1 MKSKIKNFRN
11 KLGKWFWVIIIVLV
25 LGVGGF
31 FLFRSKSQ
39 NGSVT
44 TTVQKGEVQEELIL
58 TGSIKADKHVVL
70 YFPTG
75 GKIAGVYV
83 KEGEWVKQG
92 RALTALDRTIL
103 NSTYQQALNTLKSYQ
118 ATAEN
123 VVDSV
128 KDHKGDETFAQ
139 KATRTTAEVNRDNAY
154 DAVKAAEYNLK
165 NATLYAPFEGVITS
179 LPFPSPGVNV
189 NITDSQVELL
199 DPASI
204 YFEVEADQSEV
215 INIKDKQTVE
225 IILDSYRDKS
235 FSGTVSFV
243 SYTPKADEA
252 GTVYKVKVE
261 LDSAQMKELLPRI
274 GMSGDAKFVLSKKS
288 DVLFVPNRFVNSD
301 KEGKYVNLGG
311 KDKKVRVTV
320 GVEGEDRVEITSG
333 VKEGDVLYD

>member
-1 MKSKIKNFRN
+1 MVSKFKNFKN
-11 KLGKWFWVIIIVLV
+11 KLGKWFWVILV
-25 LGVGGF
+25 ILILGVGGF
-31 FLFRSKSQ
+31 FFFSKKSE
-39 NGSVT
+39 NGSVKT
-44 TTVQKGEVQEELIL
+44 VVQKGEVKEELIL
-58 TGSIKADKHVVL
+58 TGSIKADKHVIL

-83 KEGEWVKQG
+83 KEGEWVKTG

-103 NSTYQQALNTLKSYQ
+103 NSTYQQALNTHKSYQ

-128 KDHKGDETFAQ
+128 KDHKSDETFTQ

-179 LPFPSPGVNV
+179 LPFSSPGVNI
-189 NITDSQVELL
+189 NLTDAQVELL
-199 DPASI
+199 DPTSI
-204 YFEVEADQSEV
+204 YFEVDADQSEV
-215 INIKDKQTVE
+215 IDIKDKQSVE
-225 IILDSYRDKS
+225 IVLDSYRDKS
-235 FSGTVSFV
+235 FVGTVSFI
-243 SYTPKADEA
+243 SYTPKAGKA
-252 GTVYKVKVE
+252 STVYKVKVE
-261 LDSAQMKELLPRI
+261 LDTVQMKELLPRI
-274 GMSGDAKFVLSKKS
+274 GMSGDAKFILSQKS

-311 KDKKVRVTV
+311 KDKKVRVTI
-320 GVEGEDRVEITSG
+320 GIEGEDRVEIISG

>member
-1 MKSKIKNFRN
+1 MISRFKKFKNR
-11 KLGKWFWVIIIVLV
+11 LGKWFWLIIIVLI
-25 LGVGGF
+25 LGIGGF
-31 FLFRSKSQ
+31 FLFRSRSQ

-44 TTVQKGEVQEELIL
+44 TTVQRGEVKEELIL

-83 KEGEWVKQG
+83 KEGEWVKKG

-103 NSTYQQALNTLKSYQ
+103 NSTYQQALNTHKSYQ
-118 ATAEN
+118 ATAEQ

-128 KDHKGDETFAQ
+128 KDHKSDETFTQ

-189 NITDSQVELL
+189 NLTDPQVELL

-204 YFEVEADQSEV
+204 YFEVDADQSEV

-235 FSGTVSFV
+235 FVGVVSFI
-243 SYTPKADEA
+243 SYTPKAGEA
-252 GTVYKVKVE
+252 STVYKVKVE
-261 LDSAQMKELLPRI
+261 LDSIQMKELLPRI
-274 GMSGDAKFVLSKKS
+274 GMSGDAKFILSEKT

-320 GVEGEDRVEITSG
+320 GVEGEEKIEIISG